1 MYMYDIPTAPGM
13 LSSSLPLKEEV
24 NWALNLLIAQHLQ
37 CIINLIQVLEWEV
50 FIGQV
55 EEFREDLDEEY
66 TGKAEAQDCLEA
78 NFLFNLKCCDFS
90 TFWAFF
96 LISGNNRAVL

>member
-37 CIINLIQVLEWEV
+37 CIVNPIQVLE
-50 FIGQV
+50 
-55 EEFREDLDEEY
+55 
-66 TGKAEAQDCLEA
+66 
-78 NFLFNLKCCDFS
+78 
-90 TFWAFF
+90 
-96 LISGNNRAVL
+96 